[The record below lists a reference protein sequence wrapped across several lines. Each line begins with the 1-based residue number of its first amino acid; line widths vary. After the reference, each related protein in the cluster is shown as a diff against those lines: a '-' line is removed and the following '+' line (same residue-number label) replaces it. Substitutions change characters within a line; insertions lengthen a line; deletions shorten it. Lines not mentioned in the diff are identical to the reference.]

1 MPRIEHTLINTFVDV
16 EFIYFLL
23 FYREK
28 AAFTFGIGLWQSIV
42 MSTFKGSWKVWWDCM
57 VYFNDLIA
65 MGNTF
70 EEYVKTPKEMFQR
83 LRETKVELT
92 PKKCPLFQMKVT

>member
-1 MPRIEHTLINTFVDV
+1 
-16 EFIYFLL
+16 
-23 FYREK
+23 
-28 AAFTFGIGLWQSIV
+28 
-42 MSTFKGSWKVWWDCM
+42 M
-57 VYFNDLIA
+57 VYFNDIIA
-65 MGNTF
+65 MVNTF